1 MTNLIYSILGFIPL
15 ILGAYWLVDGAA
27 AIAKRKNISNLVIGL
42 TIVAFG
48 TSSPELIVNIL
59 SAVSDNSGFSFGN
72 AIGSNIINILIILG
86 ISAVIF
92 PVIVKSSTIWI
103 EIPLC
108 FLSALVIFVLAND
121 ILLDHSSVS
130 VLNRTDGI
138 ILIAFFIIF
147 MYYSFFSMK
156 KEDGEHDV
164 RIKEY
169 STGKSIVMIITGIIL
184 LAGGG
189 QVIVFF
195 ASKFAIDY
203 GISERIIGLTII
215 SFGTSL
221 PELSTSII
229 AAFKKNV
236 DISIGNIIGSNI
248 FNTFL
253 ILGVS
258 STIRPIYIE
267 AGSNLDILVNI
278 LATLLVFIFVFT
290 RKGRMIDRM
299 EGAVMI
305 GIYVVY
311 MVFVLL

>member
-1 MTNLIYSILGFIPL
+1 
-15 ILGAYWLVDGAA
+15 
-27 AIAKRKNISNLVIGL
+27 
-42 TIVAFG
+42 
-48 TSSPELIVNIL
+48 
-59 SAVSDNSGFSFGN
+59 
-72 AIGSNIINILIILG
+72 
-86 ISAVIF
+86 
-92 PVIVKSSTIWI
+92 
-103 EIPLC
+103 
-108 FLSALVIFVLAND
+108 
-121 ILLDHSSVS
+121 
-130 VLNRTDGI
+130 
-138 ILIAFFIIF
+138 
-147 MYYSFFSMK
+147 MK